1 MILLPLTMKIF
12 LLFNVVASIT
22 SYSREYWNKKL
33 LGGQAPLEELMLI
46 NGMQK
51 IGRRGNTRIYQMLSF

>member
-1 MILLPLTMKIF
+1 MILLPLTMKI

-22 SYSREYWNKKL
+22 SYSREYRTKKL